1 MKKRNTAYKLWL
13 SQLASSKYVKQN
25 VEFESSYIDLEGK
38 KISRVNIIATVI
50 SKFVSEDGNYIAL
63 VLDDSSSQIR
73 IKAWGEDCNAIKS
86 IEPGMLVL
94 SIGKVKEYNN
104 ELYIIPEIV
113 KPLEDLNWEIAR
125 KLELL
130 KEYGFVKA
138 AEANFNVVEENKDN
152 KESYREEKI
161 ENNVSNDARNIV
173 LNIINKINGND
184 GASINE
190 ITRLSGFG
198 QEETNAIIDELV
210 RDGEIYKSRVGVVNL
225 V

>member
-13 SQLASSKYVKQN
+13 SQLASSKNVKQN

-38 KISRVNIIATVI
+38 KISRVNIIATAI

-94 SIGKVKEYNN
+94 SIGKIKEYNN
-104 ELYIIPEIV
+104 ELYILPEII

-138 AEANFNVVEENKDN
+138 AEANFNVVEENKEN

-161 ENNVSNDARNIV
+161 ENNVSNDARNVV
-173 LNIINKINGND
+173 LN
-184 GASINE
+184 
-190 ITRLSGFG
+190 
-198 QEETNAIIDELV
+198 
-210 RDGEIYKSRVGVVNL
+210 
-225 V
+225 

>member
-25 VEFESSYIDLEGK
+25 VEFESSYIDIEGK
-38 KISRVNIIATVI
+38 KVSRVNIIATII

-63 VLDDSSSQIR
+63 TLDDGSSQIR